1 MIFAVDIGNT
11 NIVFGIFDKQGNL
24 SGNCRLTTESMRTTD
39 EYAATIMLLLK
50 NRGIDFDQ
58 LSGMVISSVVP
69 PLVYTFMKLARK
81 YFEVEPIVVGPG
93 IKTGVPI
100 KFENPKE
107 VGADRIVNAA
117 AAIKYF
123 KAPCIIVDFGTATTF
138 DVVNRKG
145 EYIGGVISPGIKL
158 SVNALHSKT
167 AKLPEIEIEKC
178 SKVVGNSTTSSMQSG
193 VYFGYLS
200 MIDGIIEKIIN
211 EQFEGS
217 NVMVVAT
224 GGLGSIYMGESKY
237 IQEYEP
243 NLTLYGLRLIYE
255 KNSA

>member
-11 NIVFGIFDKQGNL
+11 NIVFGIFNTKGEL
-24 SGNCRLTTESMRTTD
+24 VGNCRLTTESMRTTD

-69 PLVYTFMKLARK
+69 PLVYTFSKLARK
-81 YFEVEPIVVGPG
+81 YFDIDPIVVGPG

-117 AAIKYF
+117 AAIKYY
-123 KAPCIIVDFGTATTF
+123 KAPCIVVDFGTATTF
-138 DVVNRKG
+138 DVVNGKG

-167 AKLPEIEIEKC
+167 AKLPDIEIEKC
-178 SKVVGNSTTSSMQSG
+178 KKVVGNTTISSMQSG

-200 MIDGIIEKIIN
+200 LIDGIIKKIID
-211 EQFEGS
+211 EQFES
-217 NVMVVAT
+217 RPTKAIAT
-224 GGLGSIYMGESKY
+224 GGLGSIYIGESQY

-243 NLTLYGLRLIYE
+243 HLTLYGLRLIYE
-255 KNSA
+255 KNCT